1 MLKTIDDIKNF
12 QRNLMP
18 SNENNI
24 IYYFDT
30 IYNNLLMREETP
42 KQDINEYNNRNTF
55 LYTNKLKN
63 NEKGI
68 SLRVFLQFFDI
79 QEFLCERI
87 FNYLDKTGSGK
98 LTKKE
103 FTNGLRTIFFGNF
116 KELYEFTF
124 SLCDFNKSNKIH
136 QINMKLIL
144 SYIPKETYEEQN
156 EYFKRVNSIMNHH
169 FIHLDKEYPEKNIR
183 IEKEIDSDI
192 YEGSIEEYILDENK
206 KDNNFNNNGS
216 YFLFIS
222 LISYIYNHHPFDTEN
237 MNCCQFL
244 KNKNIIKFSRY
255 KFSNSDRGTGYKLTS
270 TIEKKSSKNAL
281 INKNSDKIKINL
293 KENEFYGGKD
303 ILPPINLFQTQK
315 RSTSFNH
322 TNLQKS
328 KTKKVQKL
336 KDILSEE
343 EYKMLNTKSNISC
356 NKNNKLKKLTENDI
370 INNLMKSAKMTNKSN
385 LKISPIIK
393 SKILMKKDPG
403 NLILSQTL
411 HNKIPNKYDSN
422 NNKEE
427 EDLFLDLEENAKVQ
441 NEVKNND
448 SNSNNEYNDI
458 VFKYNE
464 EENSKIIK
472 KYCASIRGKDILFFS
487 KSENELLAIWNIS
500 QAIIKTSDKIEM
512 GKYIF
517 YPIKFTNF
525 NGSHSTIFF
534 EEEKD
539 QMRFAKICGENI
551 NFRKIENSFEI
562 KDKIGQGHFGV
573 VKKCIEKSTRKEYAV
588 KIMNKNKIKEK
599 DFQLIIQERNYMSL
613 IKHPSIVSLIQSFED
628 ETYLYFV
635 MEYFK
640 GGDLSKYVSKCAK
653 SGKNME
659 KISAKII
666 RTIAQGIQYLNH
678 FGIVHR
684 DLKPDNIIFEKE
696 DDIKSIKIIDLGVAI
711 TLPYGKQSSDPIG
724 TLTYIAPEILTHK
737 SYSNKVD
744 VWSIGVILY
753 YLATGGIL
761 PFDDEKYDESTIGK
775 KIVFTHQEYPDK
787 YFGDK
792 SNSLMSVID
801 KALEKD
807 PDKRININ
815 DFLKEEWL
823 IKYSN

>member
-551 NFRKIENSFEI
+551 KFRKIENLFEI

-653 SGKNME
+653 SGKN
-659 KISAKII
+659 
-666 RTIAQGIQYLNH
+666 L
-678 FGIVHR
+678 
-684 DLKPDNIIFEKE
+684 
-696 DDIKSIKIIDLGVAI
+696 
-711 TLPYGKQSSDPIG
+711 
-724 TLTYIAPEILTHK
+724 
-737 SYSNKVD
+737 
-744 VWSIGVILY
+744 
-753 YLATGGIL
+753 
-761 PFDDEKYDESTIGK
+761 
-775 KIVFTHQEYPDK
+775 
-787 YFGDK
+787 
-792 SNSLMSVID
+792 
-801 KALEKD
+801 
-807 PDKRININ
+807 
-815 DFLKEEWL
+815 
-823 IKYSN
+823 